1 MLYKQISN
9 CLVSCLRGM
18 RRMGVSV
25 ETLNVLRRNT
35 YDEVCDGGITY
46 EMYREK
52 KFEKTDVVLVPCLG
66 EWVCARV

>member
-9 CLVSCLRGM
+9 CLVSCLREM

-35 YDEVCDGGITY
+35 YDEVCDGGY
-46 EMYREK
+46 N
-52 KFEKTDVVLVPCLG
+52 V
-66 EWVCARV
+66 